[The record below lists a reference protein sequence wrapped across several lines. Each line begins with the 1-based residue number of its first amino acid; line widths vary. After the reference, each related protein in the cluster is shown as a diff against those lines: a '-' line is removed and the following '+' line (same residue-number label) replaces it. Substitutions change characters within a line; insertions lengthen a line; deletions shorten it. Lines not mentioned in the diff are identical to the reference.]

1 MTTVPTY
8 TPPAVLPGDTA
19 GLTAAVPAPRQS
31 RPATTPAPATPIVT
45 TPPVSPAPVSAAP
58 TAVEAAAYTVTL
70 ARDEDDLRA
79 AQRLRHQVFADE
91 LGAVLHSPVPGLDVD
106 PFDEYCDHLLVR
118 EGEDGPV
125 VGTYRLLRPEAARRA
140 GRLYSDGEFDLSN
153 LAPLRDGLVELGRSC
168 IDAGH
173 RGNGAVINLM
183 WGGIARYLAETG
195 NTWVGGCCSIPLDD
209 GGGTAARVWDTVSAK
224 HLAPAQYRVAPHR
237 SWDATGVPRAERAA
251 LPPLLRGYLRL
262 GAWVCG
268 APAHDPDFATA
279 DLYVLLSLE
288 RTDPRYL
295 RHFLSGVPAPTGPGT
310 SVAPAATSATS
321 ATAAAAT
328 ATATATATE

>member
-8 TPPAVLPGDTA
+8 APPAVTPGHTSVLPAPLPTLPTQPTA
-19 GLTAAVPAPRQS
+19 DRPVAARPVPAP
-31 RPATTPAPATPIVT
+31 ALLGTAP
-45 TPPVSPAPVSAAP
+45 
-58 TAVEAAAYTVTL
+58 AYTVAL
-70 ARDEDDLRA
+70 ARDEDDVRA
-79 AQRLRHQVFADE
+79 AQLLRHQVFAAE
-91 LGAVLHSPVPGLDVD
+91 LGALLHSPVAGLDVD
-106 PFDEYCDHLLVR
+106 PFDEFCDHLLVR

-140 GRLYSDGEFDLSN
+140 GRLYSDGEFDLRN

-168 IDAGH
+168 IHPDH

-183 WGGIARYLAETG
+183 WGGIARYLADTG

-209 GGGTAARVWDTVSAK
+209 GGATAARVWDTVSAK
-224 HLAPAQYRVAPHR
+224 YLAPEEYRVSPHR
-237 SWDATGVPRAERAA
+237 PWDPTGLPRAERAA
-251 LPPLLRGYLRL
+251 LPALLRGYLRL

-295 RHFLSGVPAPTGPGT
+295 RHFLSGPAAPTPAAGTAAPGGAEPAPGPV
-310 SVAPAATSATS
+310 S
-321 ATAAAAT
+321 
-328 ATATATATE
+328 